1 LPARGRASRKERVVS
16 HSLSTKLQ
24 GRASRF
30 VPDRA
35 KAAMH
40 RRMAAPGSADDDDG

>member
-1 LPARGRASRKERVVS
+1 MAGKERVVS
-16 HSLSTKLQ
+16 HSLTTKLQ

-30 VPDRA
+30 MPDSV

-40 RRMAAPGSADDDDG
+40 RRMAEPGSADDDS